1 MTTFAARLNRLF
13 DTVYPPGRGPYTASE
28 AVVALRSAGITISAP
43 YLSQLRS
50 GNRTNP
56 SVATMSALAKFF
68 GVEPA
73 FFTDDRYYTEL
84 DKELSW
90 LDATRDEEVRRIAT
104 RVMELSPRAR
114 QELLVKADELS
125 RQDAPGV

>member
-13 DTVYPPGRGPYTASE
+13 DTVYPPGRGPYTGSE
-28 AVVALRSAGITISAP
+28 AVFSLRSAGIKISAP

-56 SVATMSALAKFF
+56 SAATMSALAAFF
-68 GVEPA
+68 GVQPA

-84 DKELSW
+84 DKELTL
-90 LDATRDEEVRRIAT
+90 LDAMHDGHLRRIVT
-104 RVMELSPRAR
+104 LFMELSPPAR
-114 QELLVKADELS
+114 RELELKADELS
-125 RQDAPGV
+125 RPENQGV

>member
-13 DTVYPPGRGPYTASE
+13 DTVYPPGRGPYTGSE
-28 AVVALRSAGITISAP
+28 AVAALRVAGVRISAP

-56 SVATMSALAKFF
+56 SAATMAALAAFF

-73 FFTDDRYYTEL
+73 YFTDDRYYTEL
-84 DKELSW
+84 EEELNW
-90 LDATRDEEVRRIAT
+90 LDAVHDEHVRRIAT
-104 RVMELSPRAR
+104 RIVDLSPSAR
-114 QELLVKADELS
+114 REVELKAVELS
-125 RQDAPGV
+125 RQEGSES